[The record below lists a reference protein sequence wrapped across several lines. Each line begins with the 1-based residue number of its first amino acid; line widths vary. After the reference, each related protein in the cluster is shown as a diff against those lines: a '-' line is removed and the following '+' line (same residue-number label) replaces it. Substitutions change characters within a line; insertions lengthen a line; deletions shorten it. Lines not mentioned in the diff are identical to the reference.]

1 MKNRQIIIYIAAG
14 FIVLSLLL
22 AFYFFL
28 KKPERIASP
37 ILNEEKRAILFK
49 DVRYFGEREGI
60 IDWEITAKTAKKF
73 IDKPEVQLEHLSGQY
88 KPKAGVTVA
97 FKGTKGTMDT
107 DKEKGVVEDVDIL
120 YKGEYTLKSPSMS
133 FDFKNNITS
142 TAFPVDVKG
151 KKLTLTGIGLT
162 ANMKDETV
170 RIERDVRGYIDS
182 EKAKFHFQ
190 SDSFYYNLKD
200 NTYILDGKV
209 VLKGKDMNMLCD
221 KLYIFSK
228 GQDPERIDAKGKV
241 RLISKGTI
249 AKSEKA
255 VYYFNEDKVVFT
267 ESPRIFK
274 DNVEMVGESVVYSVS
289 SGKFSIQK
297 PKMRMER

>member
-1 MKNRQIIIYIAAG
+1 MKSRQIIIYIAAG
-14 FIVLSLLL
+14 FIISSLLL

-28 KKPERIASP
+28 KRPERIASP
-37 ILNEEKRAILFK
+37 LLDEEKRVIVFK
-49 DVRYFGEREGI
+49 DVRYFGEREGV
-60 IDWEITAKTAKKF
+60 IDWELVAKIARKF
-73 IDKPEVQLEHLSGQY
+73 IDKPEVELEHLEGQY

-97 FKGTKGTMDT
+97 FKGSKGTMDIE
-107 DKEKGVVEDVDIL
+107 KEKGVVEDVDIL
-120 YKGEYTLKSPSMS
+120 YKGEYSLKSPSMN

-142 TAFPVDVKG
+142 TTSTVDVKG
-151 KKLTLTGIGLT
+151 KKLTLRGVGLT
-162 ANMKDETV
+162 ANMKDEIV
-170 RIERDVRGYIDS
+170 RIERDVTGYIDT

-190 SDSFYYNLKD
+190 SNTFYYHLKD

-209 VLKGKDMNMLCD
+209 ILKGQDMNMFCD
-221 KLYIFSK
+221 KLYVFSK
-228 GQDPERIDAKGKV
+228 DQNPERIDAKGKV
-241 RLISKGTI
+241 RLIAKGTI

-274 DNVEMVGESVVYSVS
+274 DNVEMIGESVIYSIS
-289 SGKFSIQK
+289 NGKFSIQK

>member
-1 MKNRQIIIYIAAG
+1 MKNRQIIIYIAVG
-14 FIVLSLLL
+14 FIILSLLL

-28 KKPERIASP
+28 KKPDRISSP
-37 ILNEEKRAILFK
+37 LLDEEKRVIIFK

-60 IDWEITAKTAKKF
+60 IDWELTAKIAKKF
-73 IDKPEVQLEHLSGQY
+73 IDRPEVELERLEGRY

-97 FKGTKGTMDT
+97 FKGIKGTMDIE
-107 DKEKGVVEDVDIL
+107 KEKGVVEDVDIL
-120 YKGEYTLKSPSMS
+120 YKGEYSLKSPSMS

-142 TAFPVDVKG
+142 TTSAVDVKG
-151 KKLTLTGIGLT
+151 KKLTLRGIGLT
-162 ANMKDETV
+162 ANMRDETV
-170 RIERDVRGYIDS
+170 RIEKDITGHIDT
-182 EKAKFHFQ
+182 EKAGFNFQ
-190 SDSFYYNLKD
+190 SDAFFYNLKD

-209 VLKGKDMNMLCD
+209 VLKGQDMNMLCD

-228 GQDPERIDAKGKV
+228 NQDPERIDAKGRV
-241 RLISKGTI
+241 RLLSKGTI

-274 DNVEMVGESVVYSVS
+274 DNVEMIGESVVYSIS
-289 SGKFSIQK
+289 SGRFSIQR
-297 PKMRMER
+297 PKMRMEK

>member
-1 MKNRQIIIYIAAG
+1 MKNRQIIIYIATG
-14 FIVLSLLL
+14 FIIASLLL

-28 KKPERIASP
+28 QRPERIASP
-37 ILNEEKRAILFK
+37 LLDEEKRVIIFK
-49 DVRYFGEREGI
+49 DVRYFGEREGV
-60 IDWEITAKTAKKF
+60 IDWELTAKTAKKF
-73 IDKPEVQLEHLSGQY
+73 IDKPEVELERLEGQY

-107 DKEKGVVEDVDIL
+107 EKEKGVVENVDIL
-120 YKGEYTLKSPSMS
+120 YKGEYSLKSPSMN

-142 TAFPVDVKG
+142 TTSAVDVKG
-151 KKLTLTGIGLT
+151 KRLTLRGIGLI
-162 ANMKDETV
+162 ANMRDETV
-170 RIERDVRGYIDS
+170 RIERDVSGYIDT
-182 EKAKFHFQ
+182 EKAKFNFQ
-190 SDSFYYNLKD
+190 SNTFFYNLKD
-200 NTYILDGKV
+200 NSYILDGKV
-209 VLKGKDMNMLCD
+209 ILKGQDMNMFCD

-228 GQDPERIDAKGKV
+228 DQNPDRIDAKGKV

-249 AKSEKA
+249 AESEKA

-267 ESPRIFK
+267 ESPKIFK
-274 DNVEMVGESVVYSVS
+274 DNVEMKGESVIYSIS

>member
-1 MKNRQIIIYIAAG
+1 MKNRQITIYIAAG
-14 FIVLSLLL
+14 FIALSLLL

-37 ILNEEKRAILFK
+37 ILDEEKRAILFK
-49 DVRYFGEREGI
+49 DVRYFGEREGV
-60 IDWEITAKTAKKF
+60 IDWELTAKTAKKF
-73 IDKPEVQLEHLSGQY
+73 IDRPEVELEHLEGQY
-88 KPKAGVTVA
+88 KPKAGVTIA
-97 FKGTKGTMDT
+97 FKGTKGTMDI
-107 DKEKGVVEDVDIL
+107 DKEKGVVENVDIL

-142 TAFPVDVKG
+142 TTCTVDVKG

-190 SDSFYYNLKD
+190 SDAFYYNLKD

-209 VLKGKDMNMLCD
+209 VLKGQDMNMLCD

-228 GQDPERIDAKGKV
+228 NQNPERIDAKGKV

-274 DNVEMVGESVVYSVS
+274 DNVEMVGESVIYSIS

-297 PKMRMER
+297 PKIRMER